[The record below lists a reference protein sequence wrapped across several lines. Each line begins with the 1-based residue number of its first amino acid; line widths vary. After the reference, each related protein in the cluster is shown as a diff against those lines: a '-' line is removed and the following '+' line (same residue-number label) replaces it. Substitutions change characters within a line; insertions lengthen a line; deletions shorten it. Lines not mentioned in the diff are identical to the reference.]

1 MSLVSEVDRIVVLME
16 EIQIAK
22 SKLEAHDTGYI
33 YTAISYLEER
43 VNQIKIKL
51 EQKEAGME

>member
-33 YTAISYLEER
+33 YTAIGYLEER